1 MLIYDKLG
9 YNKVESRYIHEILLK
24 ENRKYKENYYNEEHY
39 HNVLKGG
46 MKTTKKI
53 IEDSSDGRSSDRNL
67 ATLEEVENIKFVYN
81 NHKIIFQKLDYGDQI
96 HFSLNTLDKKRE
108 CLVIILSANQ
118 IQTNKKITMCADI
131 NQISMYNNCP
141 LVGKMYNGG
150 GTMLLKIAIEFIKSI
165 KKEYNI
171 TIIQIKD
178 NGEKFCKN
186 KKVKLWLLNTLKNGI
201 PWYIKYN
208 FEPYDDINM
217 CINELNKVKII
228 ANMRILNRTKTSII
242 EDEKLFD
249 ITDKKINEI
258 YNKYKNKSILQFFNE
273 ILNKNCELI
282 ENIQEIIIKKLLL
295 FDITGISYYIKLDN
309 NNYKI

>member
-9 YNKVESRYIHEILLK
+9 YNKVQSRYIHELLLK
-24 ENRKYKENYYNEEHY
+24 ENMKYKENYYNEEH

-53 IEDSSDGRSSDRNL
+53 MEDSSK
-67 ATLEEVENIKFVYN
+67 EVENIKFVYN

-96 HFSLNTLDKKRE
+96 HFSLNTLDNKRE
-108 CLVIILSANQ
+108 CLVIILSANE

-131 NQISMYNNCP
+131 NQISMYNNYP
-141 LVGKMYNGG
+141 LVSKMYNGG
-150 GTMLLKIAIEFIKSI
+150 GTLLLKIAIEFIKSI

-186 KKVKLWLLNTLKNGI
+186 KKIKLWLLNTLKDGI
-201 PWYIKYN
+201 PWYIKYD
-208 FEPYDDINM
+208 FEPYDEVNI
-217 CINELNKVKII
+217 CVHELNKVKII

-242 EDEKLFD
+242 EDEKIFD

-258 YNKYKNKSILQFFNE
+258 YNKYKNKSILQFLNE
-273 ILNKNCELI
+273 IIKKNCELI

-295 FDITGISYYIKLDN
+295 FDITGISYFIQLDNNNN

>member
-1 MLIYDKLG
+1 MSKG
-9 YNKVESRYIHEILLK
+9 V
-24 ENRKYKENYYNEEHY
+24 
-39 HNVLKGG
+39 KGG

-53 IEDSSDGRSSDRNL
+53 IEDS
-67 ATLEEVENIKFVYN
+67 TEEVENIKFIYN
-81 NHKIIFQKLDYGDQI
+81 NHKIIFQKINYGDQI
-96 HFSLNTLDKKRE
+96 HFSLNTLDNKRE
-108 CLVIILSANQ
+108 CLVIILSVNE
-118 IQTNKKITMCADI
+118 IQTNKKKTMCADI
-131 NQISMYNNCP
+131 NQISMYDNCLSEPHKNFLFYKNFIRCP
-141 LVGKMYNGG
+141 LVGKMYSGG

-186 KKVKLWLLNTLKNGI
+186 NKIKLWLLNTLKDGI

-217 CINELNKVKII
+217 CLNELNKVKII
-228 ANMRILNRTKTSII
+228 ANMRILSRTKTSII

-258 YNKYKNKSILQFFNE
+258 YNKYKNKSILKFFNE

-282 ENIQEIIIKKLLL
+282 ENIQEIIIQKLLL
-295 FDITGISYYIKLDN
+295 FDMTGISYYMKFYYY
-309 NNYKI
+309 YKI